1 MFKSSF
7 KTSVAPFPEQ
17 SNPLAITKTFCP
29 PFDPHLCLTF
39 VCTIV
44 SPLSHFCL
52 HHCLAFVSL
61 LSAPLPRLCLFTAVL
76 PLSAPRPSNPKKPP
90 PTPREEPRSHPP
102 LPGVRSVPGPAA
114 LTLAFALVRANYTL
128 PAMALFAICF
138 LHNYIDLAP
147 LPSKMLQKYSIFID
161 PAIRTSESCK
171 NAPILYVIAWFGHE
185 SSKMMYPCRNF
196 PHITRQVE
204 KIL

>member
-128 PAMALFAICF
+128 PAMALFCHLLF
-138 LHNYIDLAP
+138 TQLYRLSSSP
-147 LPSKMLQKYSIFID
+147 LQNAAKVQYFHRPRYSN
-161 PAIRTSESCK
+161 E
-171 NAPILYVIAWFGHE
+171 
-185 SSKMMYPCRNF
+185 
-196 PHITRQVE
+196 
-204 KIL
+204 